1 MATKRQKQQSK
12 KIAEQMG
19 FPTTL
24 PECPTTDD
32 RGEID
37 SAIMYALNW
46 LNVSANHQKE
56 RAWACAYMKEEK
68 LFTGTELAKIKV
80 IDKALFNR
88 FGRYCLMLMNG
99 YPKDGWVEK
108 YIDSGM
114 CRIQK
119 QLNKKP
125 KPVVKVVDIQ
135 EKINNKATEKCGD
148 ALHMIDE
155 FIDTIHKRKK
165 SEDLSFMDFSSWIE
179 TNDVKGKIASKM
191 IPILEEDKSQYTVA
205 LNDKQVRS
213 AYPQFTDSQLKRVIL
228 FYESFIDSLT
238 EKKVQKKTQKPR
250 RKKVV
255 SPVKLTQNVKYL
267 LETKDFG
274 GIKSIQ
280 PSKIVG
286 ASRLVIV
293 NTKTRIYTIFESEEK
308 NGLTIKGT
316 TVYNFDTK
324 KSVSKKIREQ
334 YLEDLVK
341 TSKNEGI
348 RNIRNKYNSIKSKE
362 FVPNGRINGDCIII
376 RAL

>member
-1 MATKRQKQQSK
+1 
-12 KIAEQMG
+12 
-19 FPTTL
+19 
-24 PECPTTDD
+24 
-32 RGEID
+32 
-37 SAIMYALNW
+37 
-46 LNVSANHQKE
+46 
-56 RAWACAYMKEEK
+56 
-68 LFTGTELAKIKV
+68 
-80 IDKALFNR
+80 
-88 FGRYCLMLMNG
+88 
-99 YPKDGWVEK
+99 
-108 YIDSGM
+108 M

-125 KPVVKVVDIQ
+125 KPIVKVVDIQ

-286 ASRLVIV
+286 ASRLVIM